1 MSSILLYLLL
11 LIAGG
16 FLSYRG
22 VVSQKLF
29 DKMEHIQLICLFI
42 LLFTMGLRIGMDD
55 RVIKAFLKLGI
66 HATLF
71 AFVSV
76 LFSVL
81 MVWLFRK
88 ALLKILTRKGVKS

>member
-1 MSSILLYLLL
+1 MTSILLYLLL
-11 LIAGG
+11 LILGG

-29 DKMEHIQLICLFI
+29 DKLEHIQLICLFI

-55 RVIKAFLKLGI
+55 RVINAFLKLGI

-71 AFVSV
+71 AAVSV
-76 LFSVL
+76 ICSVFG
-81 MVWLFRK
+81 VWFFRK
-88 ALLKILTRKGVKS
+88 TLLKVLVKKEVRS